1 MYRPLALFVGLRY
14 LRAKHANRYVSFISL
29 ASVIGVALGVWAL
42 IVVISVMNGYA
53 NELRNRLLSLSAH
66 VTVRAAHGALR
77 DWPAVEALERRQPG
91 VTGAAPFVEGDGM
104 LMNGTHL
111 SGVQIQGVLPGK
123 EPDVSDIG
131 KELQEGT
138 LESLEPGAHHIL
150 LGAVLAQ
157 IAEASVGDQVNVLVP
172 RASRGSV
179 EPRLERYT
187 VTGIFEAGT
196 PDQDAMRA
204 YVHLSD
210 AAALFGLGEGV
221 SGVRL
226 RLSDLMRAPE
236 VAGALAA
243 NLGTDHAVS
252 DWTQE
257 QATYFR
263 AVKIEKGMM
272 FFILMLIVAVA
283 AFNIVATL
291 VMVVTE
297 KRADIAILR
306 TLGLDPRSVMRI
318 FVVQGTVIGLA
329 GTLVGALLG
338 VIAALNVETI
348 VPRLESVLGVKLI
361 PADVFYVTSVP
372 SDLRWPDVVAIT
384 VSAFVLTTL
393 ATIYPARRAAATHPA
408 EALRYD

>member
-53 NELRNRLLSLSAH
+53 NELRDRLLSLSAH
-66 VTVRAAHGALR
+66 VTVRAPHGALA
-77 DWPAVEALERRQPG
+77 DWASVEAVERRQAG

-104 LMNGTHL
+104 LVNGTHL
-111 SGVQIQGVLPGK
+111 SGVQIQGVLPAK
-123 EPDVSDIG
+123 EPDVSDIAD
-131 KELQEGT
+131 ELQEGT

-157 IAEASVGDQVNVLVP
+157 IAEVRIGDQVNVLVP

-196 PDQDAMRA
+196 PDQDALRA
-204 YVHLSD
+204 YIHLSD
-210 AAALFGLGEGV
+210 ASALFGLGEGV

-226 RLSDLMRAPE
+226 RLADLMRAPG
-236 VAGALAA
+236 VAAALAA
-243 NLGTDHAVS
+243 TLGSGYAVS

-272 FFILMLIVAVA
+272 FFILLLIVAVA

-297 KRADIAILR
+297 KRSDIAILR
-306 TLGLDPRSVMRI
+306 TLGLEPRSVMRI
-318 FVVQGTVIGLA
+318 FLVQGIVIGLA

-338 VIAALNVETI
+338 VISALNVETI
-348 VPRLESVLGVKLI
+348 VPRLESLFGVKLI

-372 SDLRWPDVVAIT
+372 SDLRSSDVLAIT
-384 VSAFVLTTL
+384 VTAFVLTGL